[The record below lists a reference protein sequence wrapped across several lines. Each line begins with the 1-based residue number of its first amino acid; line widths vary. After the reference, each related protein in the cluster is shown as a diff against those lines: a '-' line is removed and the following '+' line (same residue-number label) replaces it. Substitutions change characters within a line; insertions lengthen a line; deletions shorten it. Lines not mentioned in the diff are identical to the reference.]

1 MPIKIPF
8 QINPRHQGKFL
19 KVSEFD
25 VFETDVRRK
34 YKGKVFLFD
43 KCIIYTETLGKNKLS
58 YRGYF
63 RHETLGFTFEDGKNN
78 FVLYAGKKGHQ
89 EIEFTADPNTIQLWI
104 QALSAVL
111 MSTVVMI
118 EKKKIEDN
126 RHRMTSRSDLGPLH
140 VLLRL
145 NSPSMSLTDASAST
159 SVPSGLKRVSSGQF
173 LTPSAFDTASLTN
186 SSRTNSRP
194 TTDPNRYSVNS
205 VGNRSLTSKK
215 IQIAT
220 FVRF

>member
-1 MPIKIPF
+1 M
-8 QINPRHQGKFL
+8 NPRHQGKFL
-19 KVSEFD
+19 KVSDFD
-25 VFETDVRRK
+25 VFETDARRK

-126 RHRMTSRSDLGPLH
+126 RHRMTSKSDLGPLH

-145 NSPSMSLTDASAST
+145 NSPSMGLMDSSAST
-159 SVPSGLKRVSSGQF
+159 SSGSKRVSSGQL
-173 LTPSAFDTASLTN
+173 LTPSIFDTASLTN
-186 SSRTNSRP
+186 SSRTPSRST
-194 TTDPNRYSVNS
+194 TTDSSRYSVNS
-205 VGNRSLTSKK
+205 VGNRSLTSEE
-215 IQIAT
+215 ISIAT
-220 FVRF
+220 LVGF